1 MGGSEVSSMVRGKQG
16 IRLALALLTLTIS
29 ACDAFDRGKLM
40 PPMAGTGGMGGMPSD
55 VDGGDTDGGVCIP
68 TTEICNGIDDDC
80 DGMPDTQDMQAD
92 DFCEGIIL
100 NTEASC
106 VSTGSG
112 SAVCVRRLMAP
123 CDLGFSNCDG
133 LPSNGCEHPA
143 AMCPCA
149 TCEDAG
155 TEDDAGDSDDSGVSP

>member
-1 MGGSEVSSMVRGKQG
+1 MVRGKQG
-16 IRLALALLTLTIS
+16 IRLVCGLACALLTLSTA

-40 PPMAGTGGMGGMPSD
+40 PPMAAGGMGGMPSD
-55 VDGGDTDGGVCIP
+55 VDGGDADGGVCIP
-68 TTEICNGIDDDC
+68 SSEICNGIDDDC
-80 DGMPDTQDMQAD
+80 DGIPDTQDMQAD
-92 DFCEGIIL
+92 DYCEGLIL

-106 VSTGSG
+106 VSTGSNG
-112 SAVCVRRLMAP
+112 AVCVRLPTAP
-123 CDLGFSNCDG
+123 CDIGFSNCDG

-155 TEDDAGDSDDSGVSP
+155 SDDDSGVSP